1 MSMWYHQF
9 IWHISSGNEV
19 TIVVCLVSCWV
30 VVVMR
35 GVFGPGWTKQKT
47 LLQNDWERRGQ

>member
-30 VVVMR
+30 VIR

-47 LLQNDWERRGQ
+47 LVQ